1 MSYEEF
7 LELPE
12 NDRFEYLTN
21 IKLNWW
27 QRMYIKL
34 LNKWWTFWRNEHPD
48 LKAIVL
54 WESIYK
60 GRF

>member
-34 LNKWWTFWRNEHPD
+34 LNKWWTFWRNSNPD